1 MRLNHHQNESLHL
14 WPGLIDEIWM
24 PDLFFVNAKNSH
36 VHDGVTE
43 SKFGCLVTKLKM
55 LQIGN
60 FKSNQE
66 AEFLFQCVFH

>member
-43 SKFGCLVTKLKM
+43 SKFGCLVTKL
-55 LQIGN
+55 
-60 FKSNQE
+60 
-66 AEFLFQCVFH
+66 